1 MSRERGSPS
10 QSTWLSFYMRKKVA
24 LWPDTTT
31 ALVHARIVSPWTSWG
46 WLSQSVYSYF
56 EKGCQKKNEHAT
68 IQKGNMGY
76 YQYTVPDTVAVK
88 PTFVAFL
95 KHSQTYVH
103 CRSCQSFKFL
113 IVACTFSDDLSRN
126 SCIWRKAGP
135 GRRVTLHLAGPTFC
149 FSCERFVTFGKEM

>member
-1 MSRERGSPS
+1 MFTAISR
-10 QSTWLSFYMRKKVA
+10 KVA
-24 LWPDTTT
+24 
-31 ALVHARIVSPWTSWG
+31 R
-46 WLSQSVYSYF
+46 
-56 EKGCQKKNEHAT
+56 KKNEHAT

-135 GRRVTLHLAGPTFC
+135 ARRVTLHLAGPTFC